1 MSAHDTGETSV
12 SPPGALLDTFLDD
25 HGNDDVQYDLAGN
38 PLPPKPKAAPVPTA
52 APPPGGFLAA
62 PSFAPP
68 PAYAP
73 PPGAAP
79 LPGRALGGSGPAAK
93 PAPSGAALYG
103 GRAGAALVLIALIF
117 VVRALRPVTVT
128 APTAYKTY
136 TAIDNTFSCD
146 QPAGWTMHETGATAG
161 ALSTVTFE
169 KAHVRVRV
177 ISDAIG
183 SLVSDT
189 MRSSAPTDPIPGMP
203 PPPPPK
209 PPVEK
214 LHEMDKSQLADSL
227 PGYQEGEMQTLE
239 SRVGDARISEWTADG
254 GKMHGY
260 RVTML
265 GSQREM
271 TVICISPERNWAILQ
286 PAFQRMIASVVPGNG

>member
-1 MSAHDTGETSV
+1 MAQADMPLGE
-12 SPPGALLDTFLDD
+12 PGDE
-25 HGNDDVQYDLAGN
+25 DVQYDLAGN
-38 PLPPKPKAAPVPTA
+38 PLPPKPKAAPAPA
-52 APPPGGFLAA
+52 PSPPPGGFLAA
-62 PSFAPP
+62 PGFTPP

-73 PPGAAP
+73 PPGQAP
-79 LPGRALGGSGPAAK
+79 AWGGPTPAVK
-93 PAPSGAALYG
+93 SAPSGLALYG
-103 GRAGAALVLIALIF
+103 GLAGAALVLIGLIF
-117 VVRALRPVTVT
+117 VVRALRPVTVA

-146 QPAGWTMHETGATAG
+146 QPVGWTMHETGATSG
-161 ALSTVTFE
+161 VLSTVTFE

-177 ISDAIG
+177 VSDSIG
-183 SLVSDT
+183 SLMADT
-189 MRSSAPTDPIPGMP
+189 MTSNVSTEPIPGMP

-209 PPVEK
+209 PAVEK

-227 PGYQEGEMQTLE
+227 PDYKEGEMKSLQT
-239 SRVGDARISEWTADG
+239 RVGDSRISEWTADG

-265 GSQREM
+265 GNQREI

-286 PAFQRMIASVVPGNG
+286 PAFQRMIASVVPGSGN

>member
-1 MSAHDTGETSV
+1 MAQADAPLEE
-12 SPPGALLDTFLDD
+12 PGDEE
-25 HGNDDVQYDLAGN
+25 VQYDLAGN
-38 PLPPKPKAAPVPTA
+38 PLPPRPKAAP
-52 APPPGGFLAA
+52 PPVATPPSGGFLAA

-79 LPGRALGGSGPAAK
+79 PLGQAPGWGGAVPAVK
-93 PAPSGAALYG
+93 SAPSGLALYG
-103 GRAGAALVLIALIF
+103 GLAITALVLVALIF
-117 VVRALRPVTVT
+117 VVRALRPVTVA
-128 APTAYKTY
+128 APMAYKTY

-146 QPAGWTMHETGATAG
+146 QPVGWTMHETGATSG

-177 ISDAIG
+177 ISDSIG
-183 SLVSDT
+183 SLVADT
-189 MRSSAPTDPIPGMP
+189 MTSNTSTETLPGMP

-209 PPVEK
+209 PAVEK
-214 LHEMDKSQLADSL
+214 LHEMDKAQLADGL
-227 PGYQEGEMQTLE
+227 PGYQEGPMQKLE

-265 GSQREM
+265 GNQREM

-286 PAFQRMIASVVPGNG
+286 PAFQRIITSVVSGNG

>member
-1 MSAHDTGETSV
+1 MAQADI
-12 SPPGALLDTFLDD
+12 PLDEQGDE
-25 HGNDDVQYDLAGN
+25 GVQYDLAGN
-38 PLPPKPKAAPVPTA
+38 PLPPKPKAAPVPAA
-52 APPPGGFLAA
+52 APPPGGFLAV

-68 PAYAP
+68 PAYTP
-73 PPGAAP
+73 PPGFTPPGGPP
-79 LPGRALGGSGPAAK
+79 LPGQAPGWGAAAPAVK
-93 PAPSGAALYG
+93 SAPSGAALYG
-103 GRAGAALVLIALIF
+103 GLALAAAVLVALIF
-117 VVRALRPVTVT
+117 VVRALRPVTVA

-146 QPAGWTMHETGATAG
+146 QPLGWTMHETGATSG

-177 ISDAIG
+177 VSDSIG
-183 SLVSDT
+183 SLMADGMT
-189 MRSSAPTDPIPGMP
+189 SSVPTDPIPGMP

-209 PPVEK
+209 PAVEK

-227 PGYQEGEMQTLE
+227 PGYQEGEMQKLE
-239 SRVGDARISEWTADG
+239 SRVGDARVSEWTADG

-265 GSQREM
+265 GNQREM
-271 TVICISPERNWAILQ
+271 TVICLSPERNWTILQ
-286 PAFQRMIASVVPGNG
+286 PAFQHMITSVVPGNG

>member
-1 MSAHDTGETSV
+1 MAQADAPLEEPRDEEVH
-12 SPPGALLDTFLDD
+12 
-25 HGNDDVQYDLAGN
+25 YDLAGN
-38 PLPPKPKAAPVPTA
+38 PLPPRPKAAPPPAA
-52 APPPGGFLAA
+52 APPSGGFLAA

-79 LPGRALGGSGPAAK
+79 PLGQSPGWGGAAPAVK
-93 PAPSGAALYG
+93 SAPSGLALYG
-103 GRAGAALVLIALIF
+103 SLALTALVLVALIF
-117 VVRALRPVTVT
+117 VVRALRPVTVA

-146 QPAGWTMHETGATAG
+146 QPVGWTMHETGATSG

-177 ISDAIG
+177 ISDSIG
-183 SLVSDT
+183 SLVADT
-189 MRSSAPTDPIPGMP
+189 MTSNTSTETLPGMP

-209 PPVEK
+209 PAVEK
-214 LHEMDKSQLADSL
+214 LHEMDKPQLAGSL
-227 PGYQEGEMQTLE
+227 PGYKEGEMQNLE

-265 GSQREM
+265 GNQREM

>member
-1 MSAHDTGETSV
+1 MAQADT
-12 SPPGALLDTFLDD
+12 PLDEAGDEE
-25 HGNDDVQYDLAGN
+25 VQYDLAGN
-38 PLPPKPKAAPVPTA
+38 PLPPKPKAAPLPAA

-68 PAYAP
+68 PAYTP
-73 PPGAAP
+73 PSGFTPPGAAP
-79 LPGRALGGSGPAAK
+79 LPGQTPGWGGPAVK
-93 PAPSGAALYG
+93 SAPSGAALYG
-103 GRAGAALVLIALIF
+103 GLALAALVLIALIF

-146 QPAGWTMHETGATAG
+146 QPVGWTLHETGATAG

-177 ISDAIG
+177 ISDSIG
-183 SLVSDT
+183 SLVADT
-189 MRSSAPTDPIPGMP
+189 MTSNTSTETLPGMP

-209 PPVEK
+209 PAVEK
-214 LHEMDKSQLADSL
+214 LHEMDKAQLADSL
-227 PGYQEGEMQTLE
+227 PGYKEGEMQNLE
-239 SRVGDARISEWTADG
+239 SRVGDARISEWSADG

-265 GSQREM
+265 GNQREM

>member
-1 MSAHDTGETSV
+1 MSQTDTLAGE
-12 SPPGALLDTFLDD
+12 PEDE
-25 HGNDDVQYDLAGN
+25 DVQYDLAGN
-38 PLPPKPKAAPVPTA
+38 PLPAKRKAAPVLATPSA
-52 APPPGGFLAA
+52 PPGGFLAA
-62 PSFAPP
+62 PGFSPP
-68 PAYAP
+68 PAYTPPPGFTP

-79 LPGRALGGSGPAAK
+79 APGQDSRWVNPTPAAK
-93 PAPSGAALYG
+93 SAPSGLALYG
-103 GRAGAALVLIALIF
+103 GLAGAALVLVALIF
-117 VVRALRPVTVT
+117 VVRALRPVTVA

-146 QPAGWTMHETGATAG
+146 QPAGWTMHETGATSG

-169 KAHVRVRV
+169 KSHVRVRV
-177 ISDAIG
+177 VSDSIG
-183 SLVSDT
+183 SLMADT
-189 MRSSAPTDPIPGMP
+189 MTSNTSTETLPGMP

-214 LHEMDKSQLADSL
+214 LHAMDKAQLADGL
-227 PGYQEGEMQTLE
+227 PGYQEGPMQTLE

-265 GSQREM
+265 GNQREM
-271 TVICISPERNWAILQ
+271 TVICISPERNWTILQ
-286 PAFQRMIASVVPGNG
+286 PAFQHMIASVVPGNG

>member
-1 MSAHDTGETSV
+1 MSQINPLPSEPEDETV
-12 SPPGALLDTFLDD
+12 E
-25 HGNDDVQYDLAGN
+25 YDLAGN
-38 PLPPKPKAAPVPTA
+38 PLPSKPKAAPVPAA
-52 APPPGGFLAA
+52 APPLGGFLAA

-73 PPGAAP
+73 PPGAATP
-79 LPGRALGGSGPAAK
+79 PGQAPGWGGAAPAVK

-103 GRAGAALVLIALIF
+103 GLAGAALVLVALIF

-146 QPAGWTMHETGATAG
+146 QPVGWTMHETGATSG
-161 ALSTVTFE
+161 ALSTVAFE

-177 ISDAIG
+177 ISDSIG
-183 SLVSDT
+183 SLMADGMT
-189 MRSSAPTDPIPGMP
+189 SSAPTDPIPGMP

-209 PPVEK
+209 PAVEK

-227 PGYQEGEMQTLE
+227 PGYKEGEMQKLE
-239 SRVGDARISEWTADG
+239 SRVGDARVSEWTADG

-265 GSQREM
+265 GNQREM

-286 PAFQRMIASVVPGNG
+286 PAFQHMITSVVPGNG

>member
-1 MSAHDTGETSV
+1 MAQGDYAPEES
-12 SPPGALLDTFLDD
+12 
-25 HGNDDVQYDLAGN
+25 GNEEVQYDLAGN
-38 PLPPKPKAAPVPTA
+38 PLPAKRKTVPVPAA

-73 PPGAAP
+73 PPGVAS
-79 LPGRALGGSGPAAK
+79 LPDQASGWVNPT
-93 PAPSGAALYG
+93 PTNSAPSGLALYG
-103 GRAGAALVLIALIF
+103 GLAGAALVLVALIF
-117 VVRALRPVTVT
+117 IVRALRPVTVT
-128 APTAYKTY
+128 APTSYKTY

-146 QPAGWTMHETGATAG
+146 QPAGWTMHETGAING
-161 ALSTVTFE
+161 VLSTVTFE

-183 SLVSDT
+183 SLMSEGAP
-189 MRSSAPTDPIPGMP
+189 SSVPTDPIPGMP
-203 PPPPPK
+203 PLPPPK

-227 PGYQEGEMQTLE
+227 PGYQEGPMQTLE
-239 SRVGDARISEWTADG
+239 SRVGDARLSEWTADG

-265 GSQREM
+265 GSQREL
-271 TVICISPERNWAILQ
+271 TVICISPERNWAIIQ
-286 PAFQRMIASVVPGNG
+286 PAFQRMIGSVVPGNG

>member
-1 MSAHDTGETSV
+1 MAQADAPLEE
-12 SPPGALLDTFLDD
+12 PGDEE
-25 HGNDDVQYDLAGN
+25 VQYDLAGN
-38 PLPPKPKAAPVPTA
+38 LLPPKPKAAPTPAA

-73 PPGAAP
+73 PLGAAP
-79 LPGRALGGSGPAAK
+79 PLGQSPGWGGAASAVK
-93 PAPSGAALYG
+93 SAPSGAALYG
-103 GRAGAALVLIALIF
+103 GLAGAALVLVALIF
-117 VVRALRPVTVT
+117 VVRALRPVTVA

-146 QPAGWTMHETGATAG
+146 QPAGWTMHETGATSG

-177 ISDAIG
+177 VSDSIG
-183 SLVSDT
+183 SLMGDIATANNNAASG
-189 MRSSAPTDPIPGMP
+189 IPLPPGVP

-209 PPVEK
+209 PAVEQ
-214 LHEMDKSQLADSL
+214 LHERDKSQLADSL
-227 PGYQEGEMQTLE
+227 PGYKEGEMQTLE

-271 TVICISPERNWAILQ
+271 TVICLSPERNWAIIQ
-286 PAFQRMIASVVPGNG
+286 PAFQHMIASVVPGNG